1 MARPKALI
9 ARAGV
14 ADLKARRSK
23 YSRAKSRSRA

>member
-14 ADLKARRSK
+14 ADLKSDK
-23 YSRAKSRSRA
+23 GPKAKKRKK